1 MLLGKAV
8 KVVWAVSTYGMNIE
22 RWGFNPTLLLLSFY
36 SLVYGW

>member
-8 KVVWAVSTYGMNIE
+8 KVVWAVSTSDLNTK